1 LVPGIVKG
9 KHPADGGSAGL
20 VRSEER
26 GVIVLTIRRPPANAL
41 DNGTVTALRHAMEA
55 ILRRR
60 DRVKAVVLTGDGDR
74 FFSAGGDVKELEEL
88 TVQEGIARI
97 RSFHA
102 ILVAM
107 ERMEAPV
114 VCAVN
119 GDAVGGGAELC
130 LFSDYRIAVRSAR
143 FGLPEVNHGLLPASK
158 SIRQAVRVLGLRES
172 RRLLYGGDI
181 ICSEEA
187 LRVGFVDDLAADRGE
202 MMRKAM
208 SWAESV
214 GSKPRMLTG
223 PLKQTMLHTGA
234 SSDGDLL
241 RRTIKDFRR
250 YFGTQEV
257 REQMRSV
264 LKRWE
269 RSRQGN
275 REEKSPGETG

>member
-1 LVPGIVKG
+1 MKG
-9 KHPADGGSAGL
+9 KRPVDGGSAGL

-26 GVIVLTIRRPPANAL
+26 GVVVLTIRRPPANAL
-41 DNGTVTALRHAMEA
+41 DNDTVIALRRAMEG
-55 ILRRR
+55 IVRRK

-74 FFSAGGDVKELEEL
+74 FFSAGGDVKELEGL
-88 TVQEGIARI
+88 TVQEGIVRI

-102 ILVAM
+102 ILDAM

-130 LFSDYRIAVRSAR
+130 LFSDYRVAVRSAR

-158 SIRQAVRVLGLRES
+158 SIRQAVRVLGLREA
-172 RRLLYGGDI
+172 RRLLYGGNI
-181 ICSEEA
+181 IGAEEA

-202 MMRKAM
+202 LMLKAM

-214 GSKPRMLTG
+214 GSKPRALTG
-223 PLKQTMLHTGA
+223 PLKRTMLHTGV
-234 SSDGDLL
+234 SSDGELL
-241 RRTIKDFRR
+241 RMTIKDFRR
-250 YFGTQEV
+250 YFRTPEV

-264 LKRWE
+264 LERWKS
-269 RSRQGN
+269 SR
-275 REEKSPGETG
+275 RKSHEGEPPGGTR

>member
-1 LVPGIVKG
+1 MKG
-9 KHPADGGSAGL
+9 KRPVDGGSAGL

-41 DNGTVTALRHAMEA
+41 DNDTVVALRRAMEG
-55 ILRRR
+55 IVRRK

-74 FFSAGGDVKELEEL
+74 FFSAGGDVKELEGL
-88 TVQEGIARI
+88 TVQEGIVRI

-102 ILVAM
+102 ILDAM

-130 LFSDYRIAVRSAR
+130 LFSDYRVAVRSAR

-158 SIRQAVRVLGLRES
+158 SIRQAVWVFGLREA
-172 RRLLYGGDI
+172 RRLLYGGNI
-181 ICSEEA
+181 IGAEEA

-202 MMRKAM
+202 LMLKAM

-214 GSKPRMLTG
+214 GSKPRALTG
-223 PLKQTMLHTGA
+223 PLKRTMLHTGA
-234 SSDGDLL
+234 SSDEELL
-241 RRTIKDFRR
+241 RMTIKDFRR
-250 YFGTQEV
+250 YFRTPEV

-264 LKRWE
+264 LQRWQSL
-269 RSRQGN
+269 RR
-275 REEKSPGETG
+275 KSHEGEPPGGTR

>member
-1 LVPGIVKG
+1 MKG
-9 KHPADGGSAGL
+9 KRPVDGGSAGL

-26 GVIVLTIRRPPANAL
+26 GVVVLTIRRPPANAL
-41 DNGTVTALRHAMEA
+41 DNDTVIALRRAMEG
-55 ILRRR
+55 IVRRK

-74 FFSAGGDVKELEEL
+74 FFSAGGDVKELEGL
-88 TVQEGIARI
+88 TVQEGIVRI

-102 ILVAM
+102 ILDAM

-130 LFSDYRIAVRSAR
+130 LFSDYRVAVRSAR

-158 SIRQAVRVLGLRES
+158 SIRQAVRVLGLREA
-172 RRLLYGGDI
+172 RRLLYGGNI
-181 ICSEEA
+181 IGAEEA

-202 MMRKAM
+202 LILKAM

-214 GSKPRMLTG
+214 GSKPRALTG
-223 PLKQTMLHTGA
+223 PLKRTMLHTGV
-234 SSDGDLL
+234 SSDGELL
-241 RRTIKDFRR
+241 RMTIKDFRR
-250 YFGTQEV
+250 YFRTPEV

-264 LKRWE
+264 LQRWQ
-269 RSRQGN
+269 RLRRGN
-275 REEKSPGETG
+275 HDGEPPGGTQ